1 MELGRIAS
9 ARLARLALAV
19 ALGAAATAGAT
30 WAAAH
35 GVPATQPE
43 PTAPTEAAPAPLV
56 VPDVRR
62 LAFVFAKG
70 ALEDAGFA
78 WRVRGPVHGYP
89 ANTVVAQSPPP
100 GAAVV
105 DTGAPLV
112 TLTLKRNLA
121 YPQAGEPE
129 DASPYAATAVKAAA
143 AGRDRSA
150 RRLASSGARLLP

>member
-1 MELGRIAS
+1 MELGRIVS
-9 ARLARLALAV
+9 APPSRLALVV
-19 ALGAAATAGAT
+19 ALGAATTAGAT
-30 WAAAH
+30 WAASH
-35 GVPATQPE
+35 GVPAPR
-43 PTAPTEAAPAPLV
+43 PGSSAASVAAPAPLV

-62 LAFVFAKG
+62 LAFVFAKS
-70 ALEDAGFA
+70 ALEEAGFA

-121 YPQAGEPE
+121 YPQTGEPE
-129 DASPYAATAVKAAA
+129 DASPYAATAVRAAA
-143 AGRDRSA
+143 SGRDRSKG
-150 RRLASSGARLLP
+150 RLASSEARGVP